1 MNWNWNE
8 RPTKATV
15 KYYIGDDDPSTVY
28 SVGKYE
34 VTIPGAEVEV
44 TYRVPYHRQTD
55 PRSAFPNM
63 DVTDGEI
70 RIPVTDMVDEVL
82 SRISPVELAQALWQ
96 DEDVKSE
103 FMSCLVTRYNQMN
116 IGDADRRK
124 FVECV
129 KEAIHDKALD
139 RLASTMA
146 KLEFE
151 MDRRAHFFHEISRI
165 NETLRNLGVKVDR
178 GRCDEDGNWVTE
190 QVLLQFNE
198 LDRPTKDESG
208 SFTRGELEVTGK
220 AWDEAR
226 AFWRD
231 EVLKRFPVSTCDGTA
246 QAAATDAEGI

>member
-1 MNWNWNE
+1 MNWNWND
-8 RPTKATV
+8 RPTKAIV
-15 KYYIGDDDPSTVY
+15 KHYIGGDDQGTVY
-28 SVGKYE
+28 SVGQYE
-34 VTIPGAEVEV
+34 VTIPGPEVEV

-82 SRISPVELAQALWQ
+82 SRIAPVELAQALWQ
-96 DEDVKSE
+96 NEDVKSE
-103 FMSCLVTRYNQMN
+103 FMSNLVTRYNQMN
-116 IGDADRRK
+116 IGDSDRRK
-124 FVECV
+124 FIEGV
-129 KEAIHDKALD
+129 KETIHDKTLD

-165 NETLRNLGVKVDR
+165 NETLRNLDVKVNR
-178 GRCDEDGNWVTE
+178 GKINDAGEWVTE
-190 QVLLQFNE
+190 PVLLQFNE

-208 SFTRGELEVTGK
+208 SFTRGELEVAGK

-226 AFWRD
+226 AFWRA
-231 EVLKRFPVSTCDGTA
+231 EVLKRFPVA
-246 QAAATDAEGI
+246 K